1 MTAQLVA
8 THAAAVG
15 RPQAD
20 SRGDGHEPTATTG
33 AHEVAREVA
42 LRALVDG
49 CSPTATT
56 SSADAIA
63 AGAKSL
69 SADVRVLPFPAC
81 LRANSSLRSYLPSLA
96 PSLPRKEGPS
106 FAQRGRYLPSLA
118 RAGPVRRAPLL
129 SAPSSRPSQ
138 LHAIVLH
145 HPLSACTGAHGFAEP
160 ARRARIPR
168 MGCDGPMHLRGHSRG
183 SPHRCGRARERCAV
197 LPEPEEL

>member
-33 AHEVAREVA
+33 AHEVA

-81 LRANSSLRSYLPSLA
+81 LRQNRLCGRTFLPLPLPCLERKDHPLPREEGTFLPLHGQA
-96 PSLPRKEGPS
+96 PSAEPPFSPPPHPDPPSCMPSSCTIPSRRAQVRMASLSLLGALASLEWGAMDLCTSEGTLEVLLTAADVHASGAPCCRNLKSSEGP
-106 FAQRGRYLPSLA
+106 G
-118 RAGPVRRAPLL
+118 
-129 SAPSSRPSQ
+129 
-138 LHAIVLH
+138 
-145 HPLSACTGAHGFAEP
+145 
-160 ARRARIPR
+160 
-168 MGCDGPMHLRGHSRG
+168 
-183 SPHRCGRARERCAV
+183 
-197 LPEPEEL
+197 